1 MKSAMCC
8 GNLVVRQHVVES
20 VSKLISNLLDLQ
32 LLPVDL
38 VLNVVDLLG
47 ELSDA
52 HLSVLEPV
60 LGGLVLPLDGKDL
73 LLELLFPLHSLLSG
87 SLKGLHVLTD
97 QLQLFLNALQLA
109 LSELSPLDGPLQL
122 ILLHAKLPAQFIQLL
137 LVVGSHLGGGPQ
149 VLVQLLKGDFIVHAG
164 ALDGLDLLED
174 VVSLLGGSGE
184 LGDGA
189 SKVLLRLLGLLLHEH
204 DPTGKRTDIALH
216 LPVHFVLF
224 LQGLSRLLELVTG
237 LIKVNLKAVDFFS
250 EVPDVDVGL
259 VGAPVGLLGLVL
271 EALDDGVEA
280 VGLRLEG
287 LHLLPDGVHG
297 CVSAGCWSGWSQWL
311 SLTPM

>member
-1 MKSAMCC
+1 MLLVPGDMKSALYC
-8 GNLVVRQHVVES
+8 GNLVVRQHVVEGLA
-20 VSKLISNLLDLQ
+20 KLISDLLDLQ

-38 VLNVVDLLG
+38 VLNVVDLLV
-47 ELSDA
+47 ELGDA

-60 LGGLVLPLDGKDL
+60 LGGIVLLLDGKDL
-73 LLELLFPLHSLLSG
+73 LLKLFLPLHSLLSG

-97 QLQLFLNALQLA
+97 QLQLFFNGLQLV
-109 LSELSPLDGPLQL
+109 LSELSPLNGPLQL
-122 ILLHAKLPAQFIQLL
+122 ILLHAKLPAQLI
-137 LVVGSHLGGGPQ
+137 
-149 VLVQLLKGDFIVHAG
+149 QLLKGDFIVHAG

-184 LGDGA
+184 LGNGA

-204 DPTGKRTDIALH
+204 DSTGKGSNIALYF
-216 LPVHFVLF
+216 PVHFVLLF
-224 LQGLSRLLELVTG
+224 QALGGLLQLVAS
-237 LIKVNLKAVDFFS
+237 LIKVNLKTVDFLA

-271 EALDDGVEA
+271 EAIDDGVEA

-297 CVSAGCWSGWSQWL
+297 WWWGREWEEVPEPGTVPDSPC
-311 SLTPM
+311 